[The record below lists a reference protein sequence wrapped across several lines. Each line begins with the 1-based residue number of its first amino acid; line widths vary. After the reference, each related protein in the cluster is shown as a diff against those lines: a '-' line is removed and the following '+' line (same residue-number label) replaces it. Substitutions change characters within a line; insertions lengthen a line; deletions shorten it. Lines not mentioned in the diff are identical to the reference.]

1 VLALPA
7 FVGCH
12 WFQYSDEPLT
22 GRFDGENYN
31 IGMVSGTDTPYVEL
45 VTAARQIQSGIY
57 SRQH

>member
-1 VLALPA
+1 
-7 FVGCH
+7 
-12 WFQYSDEPLT
+12 LT